1 MTKQHTLSELIEA
14 RAKARGLSDVA
25 LSRATGIPRSTV
37 QAIRTGQR
45 MPGLDVGRALCRA
58 LGIPAAPLLSAA
70 ELQARISADGGP
82 RK

>member
-14 RAKARGLSDVA
+14 RAKALGLSDSA
-25 LSRATGIPRSTV
+25 IARKAGIPRSTV

-70 ELQARISADGGP
+70 EMQARMAAHGGP